1 MLNSVARVGLERCLS
16 TGSFGSRQT
25 LRMKLCP
32 IIRHGT
38 TLINQETMTSSS
50 SSFSVSR
57 WVKTLQK
64 DHVFCST
71 KDASNKELKRCF
83 CSRQTDDTSAAAAK
97 QALGKI
103 EGKLHLAFTCKVCGM
118 RTARGISKHAYEKG
132 VVIVKCNG
140 CDNNHLIADNL
151 DWFKGAKGAGRNIE
165 EIMAAKGEEVRSQLT
180 EDDILE
186 ISSLDNDA
194 QTDGKS

>member
-103 EGKLHLAFTCKVCGM
+103 EGKLHLAFTCNVCGM

-186 ISSLDNDA
+186 ISGLDNDA
-194 QTDGKS
+194 QTDIKS